1 MENPYAAPRG
11 EIIHPTST
19 FVPLT
24 WKQILFS
31 FQGRIPRRQ
40 FWGGQLVQILLFG
53 VLCLLVG
60 LSTDAPGLGALVL
73 LVLLVPLY
81 VIAIWYSLA
90 LNAKRA
96 HDRDKSGWFILV
108 ALIPIIG
115 SIWLLIELGFLRGTE
130 GDNRYGGDPT

>member
-1 MENPYAAPRG
+1 MENPYAAPQG
-11 EIIHPTST
+11 EIIHSSSSSA
-19 FVPLT
+19 PLT

-31 FQGRIPRRQ
+31 FEGRIPRRQ

-53 VLCLLVG
+53 VVG
-60 LSTDAPGLGALVL
+60 LSTDALGLGA

-81 VIAIWYSLA
+81 VIAIWSSLA